1 MRVEFKVTEVAGRWR
16 VQRGFTGAL
25 TYPSFDAAVMAAE
38 TLAKAAAA
46 KGDKGVVRILKDSS
60 PPEIRSFPPEFP
72 RARPSVEYKPE
83 RDWRNV
89 RHANPS

>member
-1 MRVEFKVTEVAGRWR
+1 MRVEFTVAEVAGRWR

-25 TYPSFDAAVMAAE
+25 TYLDFDAAVRAAE

-46 KGDKGVVRILKDSS
+46 KGDKGAVRILRNSH
-60 PPEIRSFPPEFP
+60 PPEIRTFPPEFP

-89 RHANPS
+89 GHANTG